1 VKNKYIQGLNQH
13 GMHSRRNFLKNL
25 GSASLAATLPL
36 PTMAAAKAHSQF
48 EDDLGVGLIGVHSM
62 GWADLTSFLKNPG
75 THCVALCD
83 VDAQLL
89 DRRASEMEA
98 TTGKRPKTFSNHR
111 EFLNT
116 RGLDAVFIGT
126 PDHWHCIQMIDAC
139 AAGKDVYVEKPIANS
154 IHEADLMV
162 QAARQYGRIVQVGQW
177 QRSDPHWIS
186 ALEYL
191 KTGTL
196 GRIRQVKAWA
206 DVNYGRGFAVAPDS
220 NPPPG
225 VDYDRW
231 LGPAPS
237 RPFNRNRF
245 HGSFRYFW
253 DYAGGLMTDWGVHM
267 IDMVL
272 AGMNATAP
280 LSVSA
285 TGGKL
290 AFPDNAA
297 ETPDT
302 LTTVYE
308 FSDFSFVWEQ
318 FMAMG
323 TSPYLDDL
331 GEPGV
336 AFIGENGILAA
347 NRKRW
352 KVMPLQ
358 EEGRF
363 LTEAL
368 PERISRESGLDAH
381 TSNFLECIRSRKEPN
396 CSIEMGRNAA
406 LVAHLGNI
414 SYRTGEKLKW
424 KDSERRIDNFASANK
439 YVIPTYRAPWKL
451 WES

>member
-1 VKNKYIQGLNQH
+1 MKT
-13 GMHSRRNFLKNL
+13 RRKFLKDI
-25 GSASLAATLPL
+25 GGASLAATLPL
-36 PTMAAAKAHSQF
+36 SAWSATSFPSGDETV
-48 EDDLGVGLIGVHSM
+48 GVGLIGVHGM
-62 GWADLTSFLKNPG
+62 GWADLSSFLKNPG
-75 THCVALCD
+75 TSCVALCD
-83 VDAQLL
+83 VDSKLL
-89 DRRASEMEA
+89 EERANELERL
-98 TTGKRPKTFSNHR
+98 TGKRPKTFGNHR
-111 EFLNT
+111 EFLRT
-116 RGLDAVFIGT
+116 KGLDAVIIGT

-154 IHEADLMV
+154 IHEADMMV
-162 QAARQYGRIVQVGQW
+162 QAARQYQRVVQVGQW
-177 QRSDPHWIS
+177 QRSDPHWIT

-191 KTGTL
+191 HSGAL

-206 DVNYGRGFAVAPDS
+206 DVTYGRGFDVLPDS
-220 NPPPG
+220 EPPEG

-231 LGPAPS
+231 LGPAPK

-272 AGMNATAP
+272 AGMHATSP
-280 LSVSA
+280 VSVTA
-285 TGGKL
+285 IGGKL

-302 LTTVYE
+302 LTTVYD
-308 FSDFSFVWEQ
+308 FGDFSFIWEQ

-323 TSPYLDDL
+323 TSPYLKDS

-336 AFIGENGILAA
+336 AFIGENGILAV

-352 KVMPLQ
+352 KVLPLQ
-358 EEGRF
+358 ENGHF

-368 PERISRESGLDAH
+368 PERRAQSSGLDAH
-381 TSNFLECIRSRKEPN
+381 TRNFLECISTRKDPN
-396 CSIEMGRNAA
+396 CTIEMGRNAA

-414 SYRTGEKLKW
+414 AYRTGNKLQW
-424 KDSERRIDNFASANK
+424 NEPDRRIGNVPQANRFL
-439 YVIPTYRAPWKL
+439 IPTYRAPWQL
-451 WES
+451 WEG